1 MRHTA
6 LLLGLAT
13 ALVGFVVLLN
23 MLPPMDSPEARSIQ
37 ELTGSNDDPIRLP
50 SGAGFLTYS
59 VLAVSL
65 VLGVA
70 AILAFRNWRPTRNNA
85 RNSLPAVIGGLLLV
99 CLIAAGLYLALSG
112 TFTQDVTYEEH
123 LVDRSSIGPGVLV
136 ALAGA
141 FFSAIIA
148 GILFPRLLLAALA
161 VLLLAAIILWTLSL
175 LPVNGSEA
183 SVAEVSQGDGRPM
196 GIPVIPAAPPD
207 PGVVLAIV
215 GMLGLA
221 LVAGLAAIMSSRSPA
236 AGNGPSK
243 RSLLMALLLAVLL
256 AAFIL
261 WLLSPA
267 SLGGGLTMTSA
278 GTGNGVGASDAGN
291 AEGGQGEVGDLE
303 LSPIASTNGET
314 FPFEPESGSGAA
326 TQNGVVP
333 EIDATAVNDHQG
345 VSEAEGRVDTETV
358 ITDWPTRVPRRTTFT
373 VGGTVNT
380 LDGDPVQGIVVEVY
394 VNDTKEHGGTKIG
407 IAESSNGIFEVEAQM
422 PAGFR
427 LGAYQLLARAV
438 PNSNLN
444 ESWSDPD
451 ITVVSSSGL
460 EITGPAEVPV
470 EVEAHFRGKLKDD
483 TGEGIPG
490 IELDAVFDGDSGT
503 TLITDSAGQF
513 SFFESF
519 SEPGP
524 HWVEVSFEG
533 DDILSGTSARLA
545 FDVNIPTKTTIG
557 GPPVVGVGE
566 EFRVVGKLQN
576 IHGEPLAG
584 NPIVVRIGDG
594 QERSALTDGSG
605 EFEVTGEAED
615 AGEVPVWAEFAG
627 EPPVL
632 PSTATT
638 RLVAHHTLE
647 LTLHAPYEL
656 RPGGV
661 SAIEGKV
668 ISSTLSPVGRLE
680 LTVED
685 SEGNLLATVT
695 TEEDG
700 GFEAVFATP
709 ENLPEGPVIFKYS
722 GDDLTLPV
730 SYLLTF
736 AEGSEGPGWQIW
748 LGVPV
753 GAAALV
759 IAVFLYRRASRGPI
773 PAVFKRRPTARTPE
787 KETPEVPEEPVAQ
800 NEARPVRVVVR
811 FVKVADDL
819 PDVWGLGETV
829 NIEVELTDSDGQP
842 IAGAG
847 LEASVNSRTLAP
859 HLQSDDTGTCN
870 LRWNPEELGEYVVSA
885 KFAGSTQWAQ
895 ADATRVLR
903 VVDFREEIIRLYNLF
918 LEWAGD
924 NSDRID
930 ELSTPREVEQILV
943 GEGLTIDDKALDEV
957 ISLFEEADYSEH
969 FIARR
974 HYERMFRA
982 WRKIVEGQNR

>member
-13 ALVGFVVLLN
+13 ALVGFVILLN
-23 MLPPMDSPEARSIQ
+23 MLPPMDSPDEARSIQ
-37 ELTGSNDDPIRLP
+37 ELTDSNDDPIRLP
-50 SGAGFLTYS
+50 SGAGFLTFS

-65 VLGVA
+65 ILGVA
-70 AILAFRNWRPTRNNA
+70 AILAFRNWRPTRNNF
-85 RNSLPAVIGGLLLV
+85 RNSLPAVIGGLLLIG
-99 CLIAAGLYLALSG
+99 LIVTGLYLALSG

-123 LVDRSSIGPGVLV
+123 LVDQSSIGPGMLV

-161 VLLLAAIILWTLSL
+161 VLLLAAIILWSLSL

-183 SVAEVSQGDGRPM
+183 SVAEVSQGSGGPM
-196 GIPVIPAAPPD
+196 GIPARSAPPD

-303 LSPIASTNGET
+303 LSPIAATNGET
-314 FPFEPESGSGAA
+314 LPFEPESGSGAA

-545 FDVNIPTKTTIG
+545 FNVNIPTKITIG
-557 GPPVVGVGE
+557 GPPVIGVGE
-566 EFRVVGKLQN
+566 KFRVVGKLQN

-584 NPIVVRIGDG
+584 NAIVVRIGDA

-605 EFEVTGEAED
+605 EFGVTGESED

-632 PSTATT
+632 PSTATA
-638 RLVAHHTLE
+638 RLVARHTLE

-661 SAIEGKV
+661 SVIEGKV

-685 SEGNLLATVT
+685 SDSNLLATVT

-700 GFEAVFATP
+700 GFEAAFATP

-736 AEGSEGPGWQIW
+736 AKGSEGPGWQIW

-759 IAVFLYRRASRGPI
+759 IAVFLYRRASRGPL
-773 PAVFKRRPTARTPE
+773 PAVFKRRPTARTQE
-787 KETPEVPEEPVAQ
+787 EETPEVPEAQ
-800 NEARPVRVVVR
+800 NEARRVRVVVR
-811 FVKVADDL
+811 FVNVADDL

-847 LEASVNSRTLAP
+847 LEASVNSRTIAP
-859 HLQSDDTGTCN
+859 HLQSDDTGACS
-870 LRWNPEELGEYVVSA
+870 LQWNPEELGEYVVSA
-885 KFAGSTQWAQ
+885 KFAGSTQWTQ
-895 ADATRVLR
+895 VDATRALR

-924 NSDRID
+924 NSDSID

-943 GEGLTIDDKALDEV
+943 GEGLKIDDKALDEV

-982 WRKIVEGQNR
+982 WRKLVEGQNQ